1 MQWSKVKG
9 TFIFLGNYKN
19 YSYAVSNMT
28 KNTLKIIH
36 SHSTLQVF
44 QRSCK
49 TLGPERIL
57 AQKPRPFYVSTFLPK
72 NKQGICQRAFILWS
86 QLEKLVLKGI
96 KQYFSSL
103 TEIIYNCNVFIMPV
117 CNLPLSAHA
126 PSLSVFHRSLEFGNN
141 QLGSSFHWV
150 SFWTHTILKLLN
162 RVGLITLG
170 TE

>member
-1 MQWSKVKG
+1 MLSLSWLLLTRSIFSILLQFCIS
-9 TFIFLGNYKN
+9 FI
-19 YSYAVSNMT
+19 
-28 KNTLKIIH
+28 NTLLFIDPFLPPSGFKF
-36 SHSTLQVF
+36 TTFWLLTVQ
-44 QRSCK
+44 
-49 TLGPERIL
+49 
-57 AQKPRPFYVSTFLPK
+57 AQKPRSFYVSTFLPK

-86 QLEKLVLKGI
+86 QLEKLVLQGI

-126 PSLSVFHRSLEFGNN
+126 PSLSVFHRSLELRNN
-141 QLGSSFHWV
+141 QLWSSSHWV
-150 SFWTHTILKLLN
+150 FFWTYTILKLLN